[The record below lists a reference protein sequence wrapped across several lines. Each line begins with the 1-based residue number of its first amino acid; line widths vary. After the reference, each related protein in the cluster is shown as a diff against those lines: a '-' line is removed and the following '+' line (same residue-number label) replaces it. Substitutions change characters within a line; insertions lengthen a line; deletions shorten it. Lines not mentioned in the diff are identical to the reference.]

1 MQSLIGWCRIA
12 IHDLNSHVMQTQFSD
27 RRMPLHLL
35 EFHIQDRYALMLL
48 QDLLLHDP
56 TYHLHRYVFQVE

>member
-1 MQSLIGWCRIA
+1 MQSLIGLYRIA
-12 IHDLNSHVMQTQFSD
+12 IHDLNSRVMQTQFLD
-27 RRMPLHLL
+27 RRMHLHLL

-48 QDLLLHDP
+48 LDPLLRDP